1 MMQMKNKETL
11 DEKLKNYS
19 KSNFLPMH
27 MPGHKRNVKL
37 LGHELPYDKDITE
50 IYDFD
55 DLHHPE
61 GILKEVQEQAKRIYQ
76 SSHSFLLVN
85 GSTCGILAG
94 IRNAVSFG
102 DQILVARG
110 CHKSV
115 YHAIELNHL
124 DAIYLPSHIDSYG
137 IDRGVLVEDVV
148 NALNEYPNI
157 RLIILTSP
165 TYEGVISLISDI
177 VKVAHEREIPVLV
190 DEAHGAHLSFMKSL
204 CSYEALK
211 SGADIV
217 IQSLHKTLPA
227 LTQTAL
233 LHIQGNLIKQE
244 EVTKELSIF
253 ETSSPSYILMDSISC
268 CLDLIEEKGK
278 KLFSQYEENL
288 AWFYEKAKNFR
299 HLKVFGREIDSS
311 VIYDYGKIVILTKDT
326 NLSGRELS
334 YILREKYKIE
344 VEMSSIYYVI
354 AMSSICDTKEN
365 FERLF
370 YALQEIDSTLLG
382 CENESIDYFSSL
394 PRKKMNIAAAVDN
407 KSANFSNIKDAED
420 FVSQEYL
427 WIYPPGVPFVVP
439 GEVINQKIIHQL
451 EKYQKVGIEVRS
463 TYDRFPDVKVI
474 NKK

>member
-1 MMQMKNKETL
+1 MKL
-11 DEKLKNYS
+11 DEKLKKYS
-19 KSNFLPMH
+19 RDGYLPMH
-27 MPGHKRNVKL
+27 MPGHKRNIEL

-61 GILKEVQEQAKRIYQ
+61 GVLKEVQDQAKRIYQ
-76 SSHSFLLVN
+76 SGHSFLLVN

-94 IRNAVSFG
+94 IRSAVSFG
-102 DQILVARG
+102 DQVLVARG

-124 DAIYLPSHIDSYG
+124 DPVYLQPQIDSYG
-137 IDRGVLVEDVV
+137 IDRGVLLEDIVD
-148 NALNEYPNI
+148 ALNENPDI
-157 RLIILTSP
+157 RLVILTSP
-165 TYEGVISLISDI
+165 TYEGVISPISDI
-177 VKVAHEREIPVLV
+177 VKAAHEKEIPVLV
-190 DEAHGAHLSFMKSL
+190 DEAHGAHLSFMKEL

-211 SGADIV
+211 SEADIV

-233 LHIQGNLIKQE
+233 LHIQGNLVKQE
-244 EVTKELSIF
+244 EVARELSIF

-278 KLFSQYEENL
+278 NLFSQYEENL
-288 AWFYEKAKNFR
+288 AWFYEKTKSFR
-299 HLKVFGREIDSS
+299 HLKVFGRKIDSS

-334 YILREKYKIE
+334 QILRENYQIE

-354 AMSSICDTKEN
+354 AMSSICDTKES

-370 YALQEIDSTLLG
+370 YALQEIDSTLYD
-382 CENESIDYFSSL
+382 CSNKSMDYFSSL
-394 PRKKMNIAAAVDN
+394 PRKKMNIADAVDN
-407 KSANFSNIKDAED
+407 ESGDYSNIKDVKD

-427 WIYPPGVPFVVP
+427 WVYPPGVPFVVP
-439 GEVINQKIIHQL
+439 GEVIDQKIIYQL
-451 EKYQKVGIEVRS
+451 QEYQKVGIEIRS
-463 TYDRFPDVKVI
+463 TYDKFPDVKVI
-474 NKK
+474 NNK